1 MLSLWKQKGMFWVP
15 EQRLVDH
22 ANTICR
28 NSWMTV
34 LEIEKLERKVTG
46 NGSVIVQEARNV

>member
-22 ANTICR
+22 ANTIYR

-46 NGSVIVQEARNV
+46 NDSVIVQEARNV

>member
-1 MLSLWKQKGMFWVP
+1 MFWVP

-46 NGSVIVQEARNV
+46 NDSVIVQEARNV

>member
-22 ANTICR
+22 TNTICR

-46 NGSVIVQEARNV
+46 NDSVIGQEARNV